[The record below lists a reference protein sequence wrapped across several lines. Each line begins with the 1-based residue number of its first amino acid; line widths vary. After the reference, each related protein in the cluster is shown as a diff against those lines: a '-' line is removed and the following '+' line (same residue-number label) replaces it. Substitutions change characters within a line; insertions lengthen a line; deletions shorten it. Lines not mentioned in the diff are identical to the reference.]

1 VTSENSRHIFGAL
14 HPIGSQLGMDAR
26 YFSAVGAAIETE
38 DLAKA
43 CRL

>member
-1 VTSENSRHIFGAL
+1 
-14 HPIGSQLGMDAR
+14 MDAR
-26 YFSAVGAAIETE
+26 DFSAVGAAIETE